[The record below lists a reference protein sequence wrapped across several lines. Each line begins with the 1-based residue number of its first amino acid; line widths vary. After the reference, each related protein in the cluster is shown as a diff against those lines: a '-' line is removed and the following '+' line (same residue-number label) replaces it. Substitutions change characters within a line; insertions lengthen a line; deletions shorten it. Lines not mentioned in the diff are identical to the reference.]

1 MFVASRICVEPN
13 NRIVAS
19 ALVTPRT
26 LRGHV
31 LIQQST
37 HCYRALCVSH
47 PCDRPSA
54 RGASD
59 APALAEP
66 LQLKSALRDCLLQ
79 RPGVGG
85 HKDGSIGELW
95 D

>member
-1 MFVASRICVEPN
+1 MRRRFALSR
-13 NRIVAS
+13 S
-19 ALVTPRT
+19 
-26 LRGHV
+26 
-31 LIQQST
+31 
-37 HCYRALCVSH
+37 
-47 PCDRPSA
+47 CDRPSV

-85 HKDGSIGELW
+85 HKGRSNSIIEGGT
-95 D
+95 DAHHFPS